1 MKIIYSPYFASEVYT
16 SLNGVRFGEIFTGS
30 AGLLEEMELRAGM
43 SAPVTSAAKR
53 QVAYYKAIKKRLK
66 LGAKPFF
73 KESFEKDGLGVA
85 SELLKWRDAL
95 VMAGWKTDNI
105 PETSEKCSKFRDLA
119 SVETEFDCIG
129 EPDRWQRL
137 SETKGELCGWE
148 VEIRIPRDAVSKI
161 IREALKASGA
171 EVTYADFKGIDLKQ
185 KIDDI
190 DILTSADRE
199 DAYRWAAGKTFEEG
213 TLLVNRDNKAFNDI
227 LRATNKPLVHSEFTD
242 SNPPAIQLFKFVLN
256 LFKRPVD
263 LRNLLDFLNCPV
275 CPVPS
280 AIRNDLLLQ
289 LKKEGG
295 FGQSWS
301 DKLNKA
307 DEAGKKIPT
316 ALLNLLSGLASNTTE
331 KQPEGAK
338 TSELKK
344 VMEELRNWSLKY
356 AGALAAEKREA
367 TLESQLKFLAGLC
380 DLFGE
385 LLEDAGD
392 SVDYTTLVNWA
403 NALYS
408 PGIFPDAKAELGS
421 PDIIRNIRS
430 VAEGPESLVWL
441 DCNTETK
448 PKYPYD
454 FLGEEET
461 AFLKEKGVEIPDREI
476 LAKADDLVAKTA
488 LALVKGRVTL
498 VVSATACGVRLDE
511 HPVVTEI
518 KALKNL
524 KEGEN
529 LQLPQGEA
537 VSFRKLSGPVLEF
550 TLEKGLKIPQR
561 EEGESYSSVNCLIQ
575 RPFDYIMDYILN
587 LKDSSGEDDL
597 QTVKGNVAHAV
608 INRLASTNK
617 ETGRMDFGTEK
628 IKALIEAEIRAK
640 GLLLLENSW
649 DCDGF
654 RRMLAESVKFLFGEI
669 EQNKYKVFGTE
680 HVVKA
685 TLPQINEPGCKYDGK
700 TIGLFNAKIDLLLEN
715 DRGEL
720 MIIDMKWSSSQK
732 YRNKI
737 ANRTDLQLALYR
749 KAVEAAYPQKK
760 ILGSGYYLIP
770 KQKLESRDKVFR
782 GWGNADVQGI
792 PEGESSASI
801 CSDIYTKA
809 VRSCEFRREQL
820 SRGIVE
826 MAEQMPLDPGID
838 KLTSEYMKA
847 FRDCMGTL
855 FFPLDKDRINDKL
868 KAEAYGQK
876 NFILKERSI

>member
-1 MKIIYSPYFASEVYT
+1 MKIVYSPYFAGDVYT
-16 SLNGVRFGEIFTGS
+16 SNGDVRFGEIHTGS
-30 AGLLEEMELRAGM
+30 SGLLEEMELRAGM
-43 SAPVTSAAKR
+43 SAPTVSAAERK
-53 QVAYYKAIKKRLK
+53 VAYYKAIKSLLKR
-66 LGAKPFF
+66 GVRPFF
-73 KESFEKDGLGVA
+73 KESFEKDGLGTA

-105 PETSEKCSKFRDLA
+105 PETSEKCSKFRDLT
-119 SVETEFDCIG
+119 SVETEFDCMG

-190 DILTSADRE
+190 DILTCADRE

-227 LRATNKPLVHSEFTD
+227 LRATNKPLVHSDCTD
-242 SNPPAIQLFKFVLN
+242 SNPPALQLFKFVIG

-263 LRNLLDFLNCPV
+263 FSNLLAFLRCTVNPL
-275 CPVPS
+275 PLETRR
-280 AIRNDLLLQ
+280 ALLQ
-289 LKKEGG
+289 QLIKEGG
-295 FGQSWS
+295 FGSSW
-301 DKLNKA
+301 A
-307 DEAGKKIPT
+307 DLLKTAEGDEKTPRALPGLLAGLHSQRAK
-316 ALLNLLSGLASNTTE
+316 E
-331 KQPEGAK
+331 AK

-561 EEGESYSSVNCLIQ
+561 EEGESYSSVDCLIQ
-575 RPFDYIMDYILN
+575 RPFDYVMDYILG
-587 LKDSSGEDDL
+587 LKDRSIESDL
-597 QTVKGNVAHAV
+597 KTVQGNVAHAV
-608 INRLASTNK
+608 ISRMATINK
-617 ETGRMDFGTEK
+617 ETGRTDFDDGE
-628 IKALIEAEIRAK
+628 IETLVEDKIRAN
-640 GLLLLENSW
+640 GLLLLEDSW
-649 DCDGF
+649 TYDGF
-654 RRMLAESVKFLFGEI
+654 RRKLTESAISLFRQIG
-669 EQNKYKVFGTE
+669 QNGFKVFGTE
-680 HVVKA
+680 HEVTA
-685 TLPQINEPGCKYDGK
+685 TLPTIKEPGSIYDGK
-700 TIGLFNAKIDLLLEN
+700 TLGLFNAKIDLLIEN
-715 DRGEL
+715 GRGEL
-720 MIIDMKWSSSQK
+720 VLIDLKWSSSSK
-732 YRNKI
+732 YRQKI
-737 ANRTDLQLALYR
+737 NDRTDLQLALYR
-749 KAVEAAYPQKK
+749 KVVETAYPEKK
-760 ILGSGYYLIP
+760 IIGGGYYLIP

-820 SRGIVE
+820 SRRIVE

-855 FFPLDKDRINDKL
+855 FLPLDKDRINDKL

>member
-1 MKIIYSPYFASEVYT
+1 MKIVYSPYFAGDVYT
-16 SLNGVRFGEIFTGS
+16 SNGDVRFGEIHTGS
-30 AGLLEEMELRAGM
+30 SGLLEEMELRAGM

-53 QVAYYKAIKKRLK
+53 QVAYYKAIKKLLK

-105 PETSEKCSKFRDLA
+105 PETSGKCSKFRDLA

-161 IREALKASGA
+161 IREALEASGA

-190 DILTSADRE
+190 DILTCADRE

-227 LRATNKPLVHSEFTD
+227 LRATNKPLVHSDCTD
-242 SNPPAIQLFKFVLN
+242 SNPPALQLFKFVIG

-263 LRNLLDFLNCPV
+263 FSNLLAFLRCTVNPL
-275 CPVPS
+275 PLETRR
-280 AIRNDLLLQ
+280 ALLQ
-289 LKKEGG
+289 QLIKEGG
-295 FGQSWS
+295 FGSSW
-301 DKLNKA
+301 A
-307 DEAGKKIPT
+307 DLLKTAEGDEKTPRALPGLLAGLHSQRAK
-316 ALLNLLSGLASNTTE
+316 E
-331 KQPEGAK
+331 AK

-448 PKYPYD
+448 PEYPYD

-617 ETGRMDFGTEK
+617 ETGRMDFGTEE

-826 MAEQMPLDPGID
+826 MAEQMPLDPGKD

>member
-1 MKIIYSPYFASEVYT
+1 MKIVYSSYFAGDVYT
-16 SLNGVRFGEIFTGS
+16 SNGDVRFGEIHTGS
-30 AGLLEEMELRAGM
+30 SGLLEEMELRAGM
-43 SAPVTSAAKR
+43 SAPTVSAAERK
-53 QVAYYKAIKKRLK
+53 VAYYKAIKKLLK

-105 PETSEKCSKFRDLA
+105 TETSEKCSKFRDLA

-190 DILTSADRE
+190 DILTCADRE

-242 SNPPAIQLFKFVLN
+242 SNPPALQLFKFVIG

-263 LRNLLDFLNCPV
+263 FSNLLAFLRCTVNPL
-275 CPVPS
+275 PLETRR
-280 AIRNDLLLQ
+280 ALLQ
-289 LKKEGG
+289 QLIKEGG
-295 FGQSWS
+295 FGSSW
-301 DKLNKA
+301 A
-307 DEAGKKIPT
+307 DLLKTAEGDEKTPRALPGLLAGLHSQRAK
-316 ALLNLLSGLASNTTE
+316 E
-331 KQPEGAK
+331 AK

-617 ETGRMDFGTEK
+617 ETGRMDFGTEE

-838 KLTSEYMKA
+838 KPTSEYMKA